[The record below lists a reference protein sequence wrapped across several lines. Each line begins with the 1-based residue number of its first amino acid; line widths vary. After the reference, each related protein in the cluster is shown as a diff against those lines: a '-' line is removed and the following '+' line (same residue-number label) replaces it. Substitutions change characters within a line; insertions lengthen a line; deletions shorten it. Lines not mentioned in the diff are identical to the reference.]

1 MQTKQIICPKC
12 RTVLN
17 VKNSKNEEEKQ
28 ITCPSCSTPLKVKF
42 PPQQAPMEAKTFYAP
57 PKKPVV
63 DSGATQLAGADN
75 GATQLAGGSYGATQ
89 LATPKAMPA
98 TPTPNPRLVFDEQP
112 YFLADGQNIIGRK
125 GTTSKATVQIATDD
139 RYMSR
144 QHCSITVTTLPDGS
158 KKAVLS
164 NYQNK
169 NLTTID
175 GQEIETG
182 DAIRLVNGNRIKM
195 GHTTVIFKM

>member
-1 MQTKQIICPKC
+1 MQTKRIQCPQC
-12 RTVLN
+12 GVVLD
-17 VKNSKNEEEKQ
+17 VKNSKNEEVKQ
-28 ITCPSCSTPLKVKF
+28 ITCPQCKSVLQVKF
-42 PPQQAPMEAKTFYAP
+42 TPQQAPIEAPTYYAP
-57 PKKPVV
+57 KKSSV
-63 DSGATQLAGADN
+63 DN

-89 LATPKAMPA
+89 LVSSSPKKCQSAQ
-98 TPTPNPRLVFDEQP
+98 LV
-112 YFLADGQNIIGRK
+112 YDGIGYDLEEGENIVGRK
-125 GTTSKATVQIATDD
+125 GTTSKATVQIATQD

-144 QHCSITVTTLPDGS
+144 QHCAIKVTTLSDGT

-182 DAIRLVNGNRIKM
+182 DEIRLTNGNQIKM
-195 GHTTVIFKM
+195 GQTTVTFKLS